1 MLYEPLDYYCPS
13 MLATLSFSSLIA
25 RSQCY
30 MCSGSLKR
38 PVVQARRSSCLTA
51 ARCVFNSIHVLD
63 NTLTVEEVSGNLI
76 YCVIASWWP
85 VFFLVAASPCIA
97 WNYYGQDLVLSSSW
111 ILAYIK
117 ASLFFIAPILRA
129 LSCRSGVQ
137 KKKFLSRNMQGRTTM
152 WFDLFRCLG
161 MSF

>member
-1 MLYEPLDYYCPS
+1 

-25 RSQCY
+25 RLQCY
-30 MCSGSLKR
+30 MCSSCLKR

-63 NTLTVEEVSGNLI
+63 NTLTVEEVSRNLI

-85 VFFLVAASPCIA
+85 VFFLFVTSPCIP
-97 WNYYGQDLVLSSSW
+97 WNYYGQDLLVSSSW

-117 ASLFFIAPILRA
+117 ASLFFITLIPQA
-129 LSCRSGVQ
+129 LSCRSSFFQRIFEQ
-137 KKKFLSRNMQGRTTM
+137 KHAGTTM
-152 WFDLFRCLG
+152 CFDLFFCLG
-161 MSF
+161 MSFQARYHSMVDS